1 MIVQRS
7 VHIDLLTIGQYVLY
21 DMVMMTNDELNGH
34 LSTLGLTQ
42 AEAAQL
48 LGVSARTLRRWFEGE
63 EVPGPAQAAL
73 RAWRRL
79 AERNLPWKPDSVSIV
94 EDDQDQIARH
104 RLHTIGLE
112 DLLERVEKRGGAR
125 IPWTVSIPE
134 GKARLGPVEVGFYKL
149 LSGGF
154 SVSTY
159 RRKDTDPDVQRDWPL
174 IEDAIFCIAAEFQN
188 CPVRAAALR
197 SVADYVRRH
206 STMFVRN
213 GPQMP
218 TPSEAQ
224 QQQQRIEALA
234 DKINS
239 LARTAEIGEATYQ
252 QFEAI
257 LRELHK
263 ESFFPD
269 GALVSAVANAFVI
282 GVRHPV
288 SPRAQAD
295 THV

>member
-1 MIVQRS
+1 
-7 VHIDLLTIGQYVLY
+7 
-21 DMVMMTNDELNGH
+21 MVMMTKDELINH

-48 LGVSARTLRRWFEGE
+48 LGVSPRTLRRWFEGE

-104 RLHTIGLE
+104 RLHTLGLE
-112 DLLERVEKRGGAR
+112 SLLERVEARGGAR

-149 LSGGF
+149 QSGGF

-159 RRKDTDPDVQRDWPL
+159 RRKDTDPDVQRDRPL
-174 IEDAIFCIAAEFQN
+174 IEDAIFCIASEFQN

-197 SVADYVRRH
+197 AVADYVRRH
-206 STMFVRN
+206 SSLFVRQ
-213 GPQMP
+213 GPQIP
-218 TPSEAQ
+218 TPTETQ
-224 QQQQRIEALA
+224 QQQQRIEMLA
-234 DKINS
+234 GKIDS
-239 LARTAEIGEATYQ
+239 LAHAAEEGAATYQ
-252 QFEAI
+252 QFEAF
-257 LRELHK
+257 LRELHR

-269 GALVSAVANAFVI
+269 ATLVSAVADAFVS
-282 GVRHPV
+282 GAARSA
-288 SPRAQAD
+288 SPYRADNAD
-295 THV
+295 TESTA